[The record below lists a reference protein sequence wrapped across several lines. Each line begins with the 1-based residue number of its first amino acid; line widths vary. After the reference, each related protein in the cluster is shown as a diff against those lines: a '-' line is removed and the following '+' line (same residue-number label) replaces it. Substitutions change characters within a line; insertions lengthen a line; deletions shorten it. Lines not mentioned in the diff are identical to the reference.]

1 LAFSVP
7 ASSRSTQ
14 GARALPDA
22 IASAPELVL
31 TPAHAEHGEVARFQ
45 AVASE
50 KHGPVLRG
58 NVPSGPDAGPCV
70 YLVGPEALEL
80 ALATRVAAFSSDEG
94 WRHVLG
100 RGCGRAVL
108 NTDDPEHA
116 AERRMWAPA
125 VSNTA
130 IQTHWHVVNAAIDE
144 CVEAMA
150 GGEEFDAYA
159 TLRALAYRAVAQT
172 MTGLPVAAVEPSFA
186 AIRIVLDGQD
196 FGRESRESYVQRANA
211 ARAELAAILLEAIA
225 ERRRSMRAPTMSMLD
240 QLLVH
245 PAFADPETD
254 EAIRGHLTILL
265 IAAHDTGATLFSRAV
280 YLLAEHPHVADLLAR
295 ELKSANLSLA
305 DAFPITELDRLPDLQ
320 RFLLETGRLYPSLV
334 NLPRVVV
341 EEVEVGGY
349 RIAPGTRV
357 ALAAGAT
364 HLLSRLYHD
373 PLRFDLERYRDPF
386 ANRTVHSFGMLTFS
400 GGSRMCMGKRFAQL
414 EFKAI
419 IARIASRLSLEP
431 LDDRPVPHAGFWNP
445 RPGRPL
451 RVVARAR

>member
-1 LAFSVP
+1 M
-7 ASSRSTQ
+7 
-14 GARALPDA
+14 
-22 IASAPELVL
+22 ASAPELIL
-31 TPAHAEHGEVARFQ
+31 TAAHAERGEVARLQ
-45 AVASE
+45 AGASE
-50 KHGPVLRG
+50 RQGPVLRG
-58 NVPSGPDAGPCV
+58 NVPTGPDAGPCV
-70 YLVGPEALEL
+70 YLVGPEALQL
-80 ALATRVAAFSSDEG
+80 ALATRVSAFSSDEG

-108 NTDDPEHA
+108 NTDDPDHA

-130 IQTHWHVVNAAIDE
+130 IQAHWQAVNASIDE
-144 CVEAMA
+144 CMEAIA

-159 TLRALAYRAVAQT
+159 TLRALAYRAVART
-172 MTGLPVAAVEPSFA
+172 MTGLPAAAVEPSFV
-186 AIRIVLDGQD
+186 AIRAVLDGQD
-196 FGRESRESYVQRANA
+196 FALESRESYVQRANA

-240 QLLVH
+240 QLLCH
-245 PAFADPETD
+245 PAFADPGTD

-280 YLLAEHPHVADLLAR
+280 YLLAEHPDIADLLAR
-295 ELKSANLSLA
+295 EVKAANLSLA
-305 DAFPITELDRLPDLQ
+305 NPLPIPELDRLPYLQ

-349 RIAPGTRV
+349 RIASGTRV

-364 HLLSRLYHD
+364 HLLSQLYPNPH
-373 PLRFDLERYRDPF
+373 RFDLERYRDPF
-386 ANRTVHSFGMLTFS
+386 ASRSVHSFGMLAFS

-419 IARIASRLSLEP
+419 MARVVSRLTLEP
-431 LDDRPVPHAGFWNP
+431 LDARPVPHAGFWNP

-451 RVVARAR
+451 RVVARPR